1 MAQRPR
7 RPCGKIGCPELVEG
21 GTKYCD
27 KHIKDARSYDKQRGT
42 AAERGYGARW
52 QKARLEYLQQHP
64 LCVTCLSGGDICPAT
79 VVDHKKPHK
88 GDKVL
93 FWDVSNW
100 QSLCLTHHS
109 IKSAKE
115 DGGFGT
121 WKKN

>member
-1 MAQRPR
+1 MAQRAR
-7 RPCGKIGCPELVEG
+7 KPCAKVGCPELVDSGYCEKH
-21 GTKYCD
+21 TKQEQ
-27 KHIKDARSYDKQRGT
+27 RRYDKQRGT

-52 QKARLEYLQQHP
+52 QKARLQYLRQHP

-79 VVDHKKPHK
+79 VVDHINPHK
-88 GDKVL
+88 GDRVL

-100 QSLCLTHHS
+100 QSLCRTHHS